1 MTYQGNQH
9 KLGSLIPNPVPETP
23 NPMAQHH
30 NQTAQTLAVT
40 ANRLLDGEV
49 VYFTDG
55 GSWSEHFKDA
65 AVVRSKGD
73 GEAMLQRAMPSVEA
87 LEVIGPY
94 LFEVREAGS
103 GTAPVS
109 VRENIRMNG
118 PTVRLDL
125 GKQAEHPRV

>member
-1 MTYQGNQH
+1 
-9 KLGSLIPNPVPETP
+9 
-23 NPMAQHH
+23 MAQHH

-49 VYFTDG
+49 VYFTAG
-55 GSWSEHFKDA
+55 GSWSESFENADIA
-65 AVVRSKGD
+65 RSKDD
-73 GEAMLQRAMPSVEA
+73 GEALLQKAMPSVEA
-87 LEVIGPY
+87 LEIIGPY
-94 LFEVREAGS
+94 LFEVRELEDGA
-103 GTAPVS
+103 APVS